1 MTKEVS
7 VELVGA
13 LNPVEVFSKPEGI
26 EDILSRLEREVRA
39 VPTDPTTETGRKEII
54 SLAYKVSRSKTA
66 LDQAGKDVQADA
78 KRVVDVVNAG
88 RREIVARLDA
98 LRDEVRKPVN
108 DYEAREKARVDDL
121 RVRITEIQS
130 LGIIPECATV
140 PVLTKALAVVEK
152 QRSHDFQEFQSQ
164 ADFEIARTEQAIRAA
179 ITIAEKAEAERIE
192 AERLAAIA
200 AEEERK
206 SIEQERIAREKRI
219 AEEAAEQ
226 ARIAA
231 EKKAENDRIEAEQ
244 AAQEERDKLQR
255 EAELAAQ
262 REREA
267 AQRLKDERLRAER
280 ARIAAEKRA
289 EEDRIAIIERERARV
304 EAERLAEERARKK
317 READLEHKRGINRA
331 AVAAL
336 VEGGL
341 TTEQAETVIKLVA
354 SGRVPA
360 VSIAY

>member
-26 EDILSRLEREVRA
+26 EDVLSRLEREVRA
-39 VPTDPTTETGRKEII
+39 IPTDPTTEAGRDAIK

-121 RVRITEIQS
+121 RGRIADIQQLS
-130 LGIIPECATV
+130 AKVEGAPLD
-140 PVLTKALAVVEK
+140 VLRQYLADLEP
-152 QRSHDFQEFQSQ
+152 QRTHDFQEFQSQ
-164 ADFEIARTEQAIRAA
+164 ADFEITRTEQVIRAA
-179 ITIAEKAEAERIE
+179 ITLAEKAEADRVE
-192 AERLAAIA
+192 AERLEAIA

-206 SIEQERIAREKRI
+206 RIEQERIAREKRI

-231 EKKAENDRIEAEQ
+231 ERKAENDRIEAERAVQ
-244 AAQEERDKLQR
+244 AERDRMQR
-255 EAELAAQ
+255 EVELAAQ

-267 AQRLKDERLRAER
+267 EQRLKDEQARAEQ
-280 ARIAAEKRA
+280 AKIAAEKKA
-289 EEDRIAIIERERARV
+289 EEDRLAAIERERARV

-317 READLEHKRGINRA
+317 READLEHKRCINRT

-341 TTEQAETVIKLVA
+341 TTEQAETVIKLIA
-354 SGRVPA
+354 SGHVPA
-360 VSIAY
+360 VSISY